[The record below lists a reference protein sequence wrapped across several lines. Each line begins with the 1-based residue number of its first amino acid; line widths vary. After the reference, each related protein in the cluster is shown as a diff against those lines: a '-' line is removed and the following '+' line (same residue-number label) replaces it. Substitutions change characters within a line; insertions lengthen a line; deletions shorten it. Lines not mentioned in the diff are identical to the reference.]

1 MAETRFEKHYSDDW
15 DEEPQLPSREPS
27 SHASWDAVSTL
38 APKPPT
44 IAGST
49 APLVIEPEPPQ
60 AIPSSASEAMD
71 LAGPPAG
78 EAATVPPRAM
88 PHRDD
93 PRMPGLLARS
103 ALFGAG
109 LGSGQ
114 AEIRKL
120 APIGCYPPCKL
131 AYEGPRL
138 TMKDKQV
145 WELALGA
152 AKRSGWA
159 GKEFKS
165 SLSALA
171 KGMGRKRPGGADT
184 SLVRE
189 CLERL
194 AGARVEFTLGDGLQG
209 SGSLLLSAR
218 ESATG
223 WWIAFDPGLCDLFDR
238 DFRFPMNAERRA
250 ILKTELARWLH
261 DFLSTHDDYENGYK
275 LADLRRLSGYEADQS
290 QFSSKL
296 RDALADLVA
305 KAPSLVKSFK
315 MARVG
320 RDSDDWMVRI
330 EMVAPKAT
338 GFAMPPKAWAG
349 NARRSGSKAPE
360 TRGSGARRGG
370 PAL

>member
-1 MAETRFEKHYSDDW
+1 MAETGFEKYYADDW
-15 DEEPQLPSREPS
+15 DEAPPLLSHAPS
-27 SHASWDAVSTL
+27 SPTPLDTVSTAARKPL
-38 APKPPT
+38 TISGPKAPS
-44 IAGST
+44 A
-49 APLVIEPEPPQ
+49 IEPDQ
-60 AIPSSASEAMD
+60 LLAIPSSASEAME

-78 EAATVPPRAM
+78 EASTVPPREM

-114 AEIRKL
+114 AVIRKL
-120 APIGCYPPCKL
+120 APIGCYPPYKL

-145 WELALGA
+145 WELALEA
-152 AKRSGWA
+152 AKRSGPA
-159 GKEFKS
+159 GEEFKS

-184 SLVRE
+184 SLVRAS
-189 CLERL
+189 LERL
-194 AGARVEFTLGDGLQG
+194 AGARVEFTLGDGFQG

-218 ESATG
+218 ESVTG
-223 WWIAFDPGLCDLFDR
+223 WWIAFDPALCDLFER
-238 DFRFPMNAERRA
+238 DIRFPMDAERRA
-250 ILKTELARWLH
+250 MLKTELARWLH
-261 DFLSTHDDYENGYK
+261 DFLSTHDDYEKGYK
-275 LADLRRLSGYEADQS
+275 LADLRRLSGYEADPS

-296 RDALADLVA
+296 RDALADLVE

-315 MARVG
+315 VTRVG
-320 RDSDDWMVRI
+320 RESDDWVVRI
-330 EMVAPKAT
+330 EMLAAKAT